1 MYEFGKSH
9 QKNDVANV
17 HLVDNQL
24 EKIETDTCGIFQ
36 FYFYVSLITPLEN
49 SSIVNDKK
57 LSKST
62 LEKLLNEFFYLE
74 RDKNESLV

>member
-57 LSKST
+57 TFKINSRKT
-62 LEKLLNEFFYLE
+62 FK
-74 RDKNESLV
+74 